1 MGAAIPA
8 GLAAPGSEF
17 TANAIILQ
25 GHPLGSLL
33 LSPEDGTTA
42 LGRDKGGSKKGNEK
56 RGGEGFT
63 DQGRRKNGAKREP
76 VCASRTAGIFLAD
89 LKLRE

>member
-63 DQGRRKNGAKREP
+63 DQGKKKKGGKTGQKESLCVFP
-76 VCASRTAGIFLAD
+76 ELLGSSWLI
-89 LKLRE
+89 